1 MKYAPIRGIVK
12 NIRQIDVT
20 TTTARRALTL
30 RRQFDG
36 GAFAPGTGDARL
48 SKPLNWRGFGSDLHQ
63 RAVAPALGRARVWR
77 DWVRQNDPVYA
88 AARHPGAAERWALGL
103 VLVLTLAVVL
113 FLALFD
119 WNMLRGPI
127 GRWASA
133 KYDREIALT
142 GDLDVN
148 LFSWTPSAVV
158 RGLKVGG
165 PDWAREQD
173 TADVDEIRA
182 SVRLRKLLAGQIE
195 MPLLAFTRPKVVLIA
210 TKDGKK
216 SWQLNPNKPDTGEGM
231 KLPVIQQLVITDGRL
246 SFDEQ
251 RRLMSLQA
259 QINAHEASGGAA
271 GFLLQGRGTINGSPL
286 TLKIEGG
293 PFINIRRNH
302 PYRFEA
308 EVAGAG
314 SSLTAKGAITRPFD
328 LGRFDAALTIQ
339 GQDLADLYLLT
350 GVTLPNTPPYRLSGA
365 LNRNERLWTFKD
377 FDGRVGASDL
387 SGVVKVDAAQ
397 RLRVDA
403 DLRSRRL
410 DIDDLAA
417 VLGARTRTN
426 AAGTDTQ
433 APVAPG
439 GKLLPDAKLQTE
451 RLRTMDGSLTYK
463 AAAVKANQFDVRAVD
478 LGADLKD
485 GILKL
490 DPISFNF
497 NRGELNGTARINATK
512 DTPYNSVDL
521 RLAGYPLESIV
532 PARNGSV
539 PLSGRALGRAKLE
552 GPGAS
557 IHDFAAAS
565 KGSISLVVPSGR
577 MRAAFAE
584 LLGINASAGLL
595 KLLSG
600 DQSESQI
607 RCAVADFGVANGTAT
622 ARTFVIDTDVVLAQ
636 GKGSINLGAETLDL
650 RIEGES
656 KKPRLLRLWAPIT
669 IAGPLTAP
677 KIGVDVASVVG
688 QGGLAGL
695 LGAVVAPVTAL
706 FAFVDPGLT
715 EDADCG
721 RLIVSAR

>member
-1 MKYAPIRGIVK
+1 MFSGVRE
-12 NIRQIDVT
+12 
-20 TTTARRALTL
+20 RALVPA
-30 RRQFDG
+30 
-36 GAFAPGTGDARL
+36 GA
-48 SKPLNWRGFGSDLHQ
+48 
-63 RAVAPALGRARVWR
+63 RARVWR
-77 DWVRQNDPVYA
+77 DWVRDNDPVYA
-88 AARHPGAAERWALGL
+88 AARRPGSAEKWAAAVTLL
-103 VLVLTLAVVL
+103 LIAAVLL

-142 GDLDVN
+142 GDLDVD
-148 LFSWTPSAVV
+148 LFSWTPSTVV

-165 PDWAREQD
+165 PDWARESD
-173 TADVDEIRA
+173 TADIDEIRA

-195 MPLLAFTRPKVVLIA
+195 MPLLSFTRPRVVLIA

-216 SWQLNPNKPDTGEGM
+216 SWELNPNDPDTGEGM
-231 KLPVIQQLVITDGRL
+231 KLPVIQQLIITDGVL

-251 RRLMSLQA
+251 RRGLTLEA
-259 QINAHEASGGAA
+259 AVNAREAAGGDA
-271 GFLLQGRGTINGSPL
+271 GFLLDGRGTVNGSPL
-286 TLKIEGG
+286 TLKVQGG
-293 PFINIRRNH
+293 PFINIRRNR
-302 PYRFEA
+302 PYQVEA
-308 EVAGAG
+308 VVSGAG

-328 LGRFDAALTIQ
+328 LGRFDATLTME
-339 GQDLADLYLLT
+339 GRDLSDLYLLT

-365 LNRNERLWTFKD
+365 LNRNERVWTFKD

-387 SGVVKVDAAQ
+387 SGEVRVDSAE

-403 DLRSRRL
+403 QLTSRRL

-426 AAGTDTQ
+426 AAATDTE
-433 APVAPG
+433 APVAVG
-439 GKLLPDAKLQTE
+439 GKLLPDAPLQTE
-451 RLRTMDGSLTYK
+451 RLQTMDGALTYR
-463 AAAVKANQFDVRAVD
+463 AASVKANEFDVRAVN

-497 NRGELNGTARINATK
+497 NRGEMNGTARIDATK
-512 DTPYNSVDL
+512 TTPYSTVDL
-521 RLAGYPLESIV
+521 RLAGYPLESII
-532 PARNGSV
+532 PARNGSS
-539 PLSGRALGRAKLE
+539 PLTGRALGRAKLE
-552 GPGAS
+552 GSGAS

-565 KGSISLVVPSGR
+565 KGSLSLVVPNGK

-607 RCAVADFGVANGTAT
+607 RCAVADFNVSGGTAT

-636 GKGSINLGAETLDL
+636 GKGSINLGAETMNL

-669 IAGPLTAP
+669 VSGPLTAP
-677 KIGVDVASVVG
+677 KVGVDVGSVVS

-706 FAFVDPGLT
+706 FAFVDPGLA

-721 RLIVSAR
+721 RLIANAR